1 MKEYDSSFTQIE
13 QKIETLKSKSVSD
26 FVELYN
32 QVENDIVEQKNL
44 IRESLMPKNKQED
57 ERIREIADKIHLH
70 IQTGLE
76 TYSSVDDILNYLE
89 PAFSKR

>member
-32 QVENDIVEQKNL
+32 QVENDIVEQK
-44 IRESLMPKNKQED
+44 I
-57 ERIREIADKIHLH
+57 
-70 IQTGLE
+70 
-76 TYSSVDDILNYLE
+76 
-89 PAFSKR
+89 

>member
-44 IRESLMPKNKQED
+44 IRES
-57 ERIREIADKIHLH
+57 
-70 IQTGLE
+70 
-76 TYSSVDDILNYLE
+76 
-89 PAFSKR
+89 